1 MSALSVGIVVLS
13 VALLIFIVVSW
24 LVLELGWGGT
34 GIILA
39 FIIGFFLV
47 AYIIGKVVIWL
58 DWLPDL

>member
-39 FIIGFFLV
+39 FIIGFFSV
-47 AYIIGKVVIWL
+47 AYIIGKVVIWF